1 MCLKNRKIEWNYGDE
16 NISSPI
22 IYSSDETTI
31 MLHLVVEK

>member
-1 MCLKNRKIEWNYGDE
+1 MCLKNRKIE